1 MAGFGRD
8 AAAKAGFG
16 FFASSEEE
24 DFAMATEKGG
34 EVGSA
39 TLAGFGEAAGSLMGA
54 STEAEVAAMIAGFE
68 EAAVSSMGAST
79 VKEGALVMAGFVG
92 ASADVADS
100 R

>member
-8 AAAKAGFG
+8 AVAEVGFG

-24 DFAMATEKGG
+24 DFTMATEKGG

-39 TLAGFGEAAGSLMGA
+39 TLAGFGKAAGSL
-54 STEAEVAAMIAGFE
+54 
-68 EAAVSSMGAST
+68 
-79 VKEGALVMAGFVG
+79 VG
-92 ASADVADS
+92 